1 MNKIYFNNK
10 YGLNQAVLEGRKTMT
25 RRLVHGLPDNVV
37 KPIGVIGKGV
47 LKGCF
52 EYLYGNNAHGVIE
65 TAYHINEEVAVAQTY
80 CELREELAKRDFKCT
95 DTLYDAFYRAMQFG
109 RACDTDYGWN
119 NKQGVRADL
128 MPHRIRITHINI
140 ERLQEI
146 SEEDCLCEGVEKWL
160 DCYIV
165 TGIMEHNGKNNVCF
179 NNPRDAFS
187 VLIDKIS
194 GKGTWQRNPWVF
206 VYSFELIQ

>member
-52 EYLYGNNAHGVIE
+52 EYFYGNNAHGVIK

-80 CELREELAKRDFKCT
+80 CELREELVKLDAHRY
-95 DTLYDAFYRAMQFG
+95 TL
-109 RACDTDYGWN
+109 
-119 NKQGVRADL
+119 
-128 MPHRIRITHINI
+128 
-140 ERLQEI
+140 
-146 SEEDCLCEGVEKWL
+146 
-160 DCYIV
+160 
-165 TGIMEHNGKNNVCF
+165 
-179 NNPRDAFS
+179 
-187 VLIDKIS
+187 
-194 GKGTWQRNPWVF
+194 
-206 VYSFELIQ
+206 